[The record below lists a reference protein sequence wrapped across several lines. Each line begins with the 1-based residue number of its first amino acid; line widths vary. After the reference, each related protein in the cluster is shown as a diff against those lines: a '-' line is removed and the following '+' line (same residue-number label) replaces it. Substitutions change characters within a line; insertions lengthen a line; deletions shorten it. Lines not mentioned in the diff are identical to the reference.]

1 MESLRS
7 CGSGGG
13 GGGGTGNGANGN
25 DHGKQETS
33 IPISATEEE
42 VDEFID
48 QNIQINSNKQ
58 MRVEYLYPWTLK
70 FKDNTQEA
78 KYCQLREDMFR
89 SNMLSVFIVWI
100 FIVLC
105 QAIIVPRCTVLV
117 ICLAVSTI
125 LLTAGCVLVMAEE
138 FSALPI
144 ILQKSSATLVHHR
157 NRRTLFICSVIV
169 LMSAAS
175 SIGLFLCPLYIESL
189 QNVTD
194 VPLEPMPQPL
204 PTSNLSFNTEIRF
217 NVLISATIH
226 RNYSNDS
233 AHTIAQKQQ
242 QFSSQD
248 LNAIKNELLDK
259 IVDKTSE
266 KLANSTNAT
275 HLYRRNAADAAA
287 TDNGS
292 ALLFTDF
299 DDLIMP
305 TSIIFAES
313 TLRNDTCFHPEYMIF
328 TWILCLIA
336 LATGLKLYYLVKTF
350 MATIMVCCYAVLI
363 LFVFPDV
370 FDNASTESTNKSGI
384 PLSARMNILLVV
396 FLTMVTYHA
405 RLVEVTSRLDFI
417 WKEQAEKELSNMKS
431 NRILN
436 DLLIKVR
443 ARTAPANCQIVISKL
458 IFNFC
463 IQNILPD
470 HVASYYL
477 SDGRSDELYAKM
489 HNMCG
494 VMFASIP
501 NFQDFYSEDI
511 ENGKACIRIL
521 NEIICD
527 FDSLMDE
534 PRFTSVE
541 KIKTVGATYMAA
553 SGLNPKHQV
562 SAACKIFFF
571 SFSRLMCVSFL
582 DANVS
587 FDRLTKVVAKRTAY
601 AIWLN
606 LQ

>member
-13 GGGGTGNGANGN
+13 GAGSGANGN
-25 DHGKQETS
+25 DYSKQEAS

-70 FKDNTQEA
+70 FKDNTQET

-189 QNVTD
+189 HNVTD
-194 VPLEPMPQPL
+194 APVMPMPPPL
-204 PTSNLSFNTEIRF
+204 PTSNHSYNTELRF

-226 RNYSNDS
+226 RNFTDGS
-233 AHTIAQKQQ
+233 ALARSQKQQ
-242 QFSSQD
+242 RFSSQD
-248 LNAIKNELLDK
+248 LNAVRSELLDK
-259 IVDKTSE
+259 IVNKTSE
-266 KLANSTNAT
+266 KLANATNDALENET
-275 HLYRRNAADAAA
+275 HLIRRHADNN
-287 TDNGS
+287 TPFMNN
-292 ALLFTDF
+292 DF
-299 DDLIMP
+299 DDIIAP
-305 TSIIFAES
+305 TTIIIGEP
-313 TLRNDTCFHPEYMIF
+313 TLGNDMCLHPEYMIF

-370 FDNASTESTNKSGI
+370 FDNASTESTNTSGI
-384 PLSARMNILLVV
+384 PLSARMNILLIV

-436 DLLIKVR
+436 DLLIKVSIYIISAQKPMLFGCR
-443 ARTAPANCQIVISKL
+443 NRTAADIATEEQILTFSKMMGPH
-458 IFNFC
+458 I
-463 IQNILPD
+463 
-470 HVASYYL
+470 
-477 SDGRSDELYAKM
+477 
-489 HNMCG
+489 
-494 VMFASIP
+494 
-501 NFQDFYSEDI
+501 
-511 ENGKACIRIL
+511 
-521 NEIICD
+521 
-527 FDSLMDE
+527 
-534 PRFTSVE
+534 TS
-541 KIKTVGATYMAA
+541 
-553 SGLNPKHQV
+553 
-562 SAACKIFFF
+562 
-571 SFSRLMCVSFL
+571 
-582 DANVS
+582 
-587 FDRLTKVVAKRTAY
+587 
-601 AIWLN
+601 
-606 LQ
+606 

>member
-13 GGGGTGNGANGN
+13 GAGSGANGN
-25 DHGKQETS
+25 DYSKQEAS

-70 FKDNTQEA
+70 FKDNTQET

-189 QNVTD
+189 HNVTD
-194 VPLEPMPQPL
+194 APVMPMPPPL
-204 PTSNLSFNTEIRF
+204 PTSNHSYNTELRF

-226 RNYSNDS
+226 RNFTDGS
-233 AHTIAQKQQ
+233 ALARSQKQQ
-242 QFSSQD
+242 RFSSQD
-248 LNAIKNELLDK
+248 LNAVQSELLDK
-259 IVDKTSE
+259 IVNKTSE
-266 KLANSTNAT
+266 KLANATNDALENET
-275 HLYRRNAADAAA
+275 HLIRRHADNN
-287 TDNGS
+287 TPFMNN
-292 ALLFTDF
+292 DF
-299 DDLIMP
+299 DDIIAP
-305 TSIIFAES
+305 TTIIIGEP
-313 TLRNDTCFHPEYMIF
+313 TLGNDMCLHPEYMIF

-370 FDNASTESTNKSGI
+370 FDNASTESTNTSGI
-384 PLSARMNILLVV
+384 PLSARMNILLIV

-436 DLLIKVR
+436 DLLIKVSIYIISAQKPMLFGCR
-443 ARTAPANCQIVISKL
+443 NRTAADIATEEQILTFSKMMGPH
-458 IFNFC
+458 I
-463 IQNILPD
+463 
-470 HVASYYL
+470 
-477 SDGRSDELYAKM
+477 
-489 HNMCG
+489 
-494 VMFASIP
+494 
-501 NFQDFYSEDI
+501 
-511 ENGKACIRIL
+511 
-521 NEIICD
+521 
-527 FDSLMDE
+527 
-534 PRFTSVE
+534 TS
-541 KIKTVGATYMAA
+541 
-553 SGLNPKHQV
+553 
-562 SAACKIFFF
+562 
-571 SFSRLMCVSFL
+571 
-582 DANVS
+582 
-587 FDRLTKVVAKRTAY
+587 
-601 AIWLN
+601 
-606 LQ
+606 

>member
-1 MESLRS
+1 MESLRGCCS
-7 CGSGGG
+7 GGGGSGGG
-13 GGGGTGNGANGN
+13 PGHGANGN
-25 DHGKQETS
+25 EYGKQEAS

-70 FKDNTQEA
+70 FKDNTQES

-189 QNVTD
+189 DNVTD
-194 VPLEPMPQPL
+194 VPIPPAL
-204 PTSNLSFNTEIRF
+204 PTSNFSYNAELRF
-217 NVLISATIH
+217 NVLVSATIH
-226 RNYSNDS
+226 RNFSNDS
-233 AHTIAQKQQ
+233 VPSVAQKQQ
-242 QFSSQD
+242 RLSSQE
-248 LNAIKNELLDK
+248 LNAIPNELLDK
-259 IVDKTSE
+259 IVNKTSE
-266 KLANSTNAT
+266 KMANESQS
-275 HLYRRNAADAAA
+275 YRWS
-287 TDNGS
+287 TDNDT
-292 ALLFTDF
+292 LFLNADL
-299 DDLIMP
+299 DDPMTP
-305 TSIIFAES
+305 TTIIFAES
-313 TLRNDTCFHPEYMIF
+313 TLSNDTCLHPEYMIF

-370 FDNASTESTNKSGI
+370 FDNASTESTNTSGI

-436 DLLIKVR
+436 DLLIKVSC
-443 ARTAPANCQIVISKL
+443 N
-458 IFNFC
+458 
-463 IQNILPD
+463 
-470 HVASYYL
+470 
-477 SDGRSDELYAKM
+477 
-489 HNMCG
+489 
-494 VMFASIP
+494 
-501 NFQDFYSEDI
+501 
-511 ENGKACIRIL
+511 
-521 NEIICD
+521 
-527 FDSLMDE
+527 
-534 PRFTSVE
+534 
-541 KIKTVGATYMAA
+541 
-553 SGLNPKHQV
+553 
-562 SAACKIFFF
+562 
-571 SFSRLMCVSFL
+571 
-582 DANVS
+582 
-587 FDRLTKVVAKRTAY
+587 
-601 AIWLN
+601 
-606 LQ
+606 